1 MMFGSRCQMLV
12 DTSSFPGW
20 RAAGMPALGLLSAE
34 ALAEEMAS
42 RLTGPATTTTTAAM
56 AAVRL
61 PMRTRRPFRFTT
73 SLVPQIEQPGCHV
86 RLDPVPVGPTGG
98 PYGPHANAT

>member
-1 MMFGSRCQMLV
+1 
-12 DTSSFPGW
+12 
-20 RAAGMPALGLLSAE
+20 MPTLLSAE
-34 ALAEEMAS
+34 ALAEEVAS
-42 RLTGPATTTTTAAM
+42 RLAGPATTTAAAM

-61 PMRTRRPFRFTT
+61 PMRTRRPFSFTT